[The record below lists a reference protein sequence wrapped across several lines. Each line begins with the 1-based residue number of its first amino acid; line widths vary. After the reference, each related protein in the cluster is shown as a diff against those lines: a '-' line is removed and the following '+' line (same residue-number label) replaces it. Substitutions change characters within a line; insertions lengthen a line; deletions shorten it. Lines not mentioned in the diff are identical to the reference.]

1 MLKGDQGTGLLDGFF
16 DEHELAHELR
26 KHRRTILRWRQ
37 LGIGPP
43 FVLLGPQ
50 VVYPIAETKK
60 WLAAG
65 GTAAAI
71 TGKVA

>member
-1 MLKGDQGTGLLDGFF
+1 MKTNQSVGLLDGFL
-16 DEHELAHELR
+16 DEHQLAHEPN
-26 KHRRTILRWRQ
+26 KHRRTLIRWRQ
-37 LGIGPP
+37 LKIGPP

-71 TGKVA
+71 TGKA